1 MDISIKNLINRDKK
15 VFEELYEVRKHQKE
29 AQEFKDSGHLELM
42 EVLFDKVKYSSFYK
56 KTNYTKKIN
65 SILTSYFSSSDP
77 NFKEIF
83 ESEWKKEPLSQNFNN
98 LYYIYNEML
107 LMDLIHYFKITPTYS
122 GDHYVFDFFP
132 YINQEKKL
140 YFGNNHFYFY
150 SSEELFN
157 TYKKVHQIEDFYKNC
172 FIENAKLR
180 GQLIWN

>member
-42 EVLFDKVKYSSFYK
+42 EILFDKVKYSSFYK
-56 KTNYTKKIN
+56 KTNYTKTKIH
-65 SILTSYFSSSDP
+65 SILKSYSSSFAYSDP

-83 ESEWKKEPLSQNFNN
+83 EKEWKKEPLSQNFNN

-122 GDHYVFDFFP
+122 ENHYFFDFSP

-157 TYKKVHQIEDFYKNC
+157 TYKKVYQIEDFYKNC

-180 GQLIWN
+180 G